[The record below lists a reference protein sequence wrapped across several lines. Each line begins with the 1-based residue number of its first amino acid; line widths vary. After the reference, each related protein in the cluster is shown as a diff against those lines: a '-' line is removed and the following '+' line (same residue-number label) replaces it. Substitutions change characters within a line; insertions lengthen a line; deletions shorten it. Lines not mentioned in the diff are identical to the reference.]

1 MSKVQILNTPFEGE
15 LESPFTFPLDN
26 FQKHSIKLLQ
36 NDDPKNILVTAH
48 TGSGKSLV
56 AEFSIIQ
63 GKIKNKRTIYTSP
76 IKTLSNQ
83 KFYEFTKKFP
93 DISIGLITGDHKC
106 NPDADCLI
114 MTTEIL
120 SILLEKKSIKYDDF
134 EINNIDFNDFFAVI
148 FDEVHYI
155 NDVERGGVWEKCI
168 MNIPKNINQVM
179 LSATID
185 KPENFISW
193 IQSCNNNP
201 SYLLTNSKRVVPL
214 YFNYSYWVNSK
225 KLTKQLEKYENKLNT
240 FTQFT
245 NTETNHIEP
254 YHLKTITDLN
264 TIFEDI
270 RVNNIYIINE
280 ICKQL
285 EVKQMTPAIFF
296 IFSKKRC
303 METALAI
310 TMTFNDYNEGVEVNR
325 AFDYYLSKLENKDGY
340 KNSFQYN
347 LIRDLAVKGIG
358 VHHAGLIPVFK
369 EIIEMLF
376 SKNLIKVLLATE
388 TFAVGLNMPTKT
400 VVFTDIYKYDNKGRR
415 QLYTHEFIQ
424 MSGRAGRRG
433 IDKIGYVI
441 IIPQLFSNET
451 SVKELQHLLF
461 GGSQKIT
468 SKFNINHDL
477 VLNLIEN
484 NMLDKITEN
493 MSKSLLNTEL
503 MKEINMIKTNISTIT
518 ECINKINI
526 TDINIY
532 IEYQKLEDQLTGL
545 IKPSQNQM
553 KKIEQKIKEIK
564 KSSAFSSEF
573 GLYQELIK
581 LRKENDTLNYE
592 LLNINNYIEDSVK
605 TQINLL
611 KREEFI
617 TEENQLTIK
626 GQIALKIKELDT
638 ISTTKILVSEYLDG
652 LFQEK
657 KINKILALF
666 TLLCDGK
673 DNDDYEIIEV
683 FHDVL
688 KFIREQGNILIN
700 RELLYP
706 VLDWYDGKY
715 SREIV
720 EKYDIHEGDLIKS
733 INKII
738 HLLDDVIQVFMLLN
752 KVEHINIITEIK
764 NKLIGSEN
772 GNNRNI
778 ITMESL
784 YLKIV

>member
-1 MSKVQILNTPFEGE
+1 MSQVNILNTPFEGK
-15 LESPFTFPLDN
+15 LDTPFTFRLDD
-26 FQKHSIKLLQ
+26 FQKHAIKLMQ

-56 AEFSIIQ
+56 AEFAILH
-63 GKIKNKRTIYTSP
+63 GKTKNKRTLYTSP

-83 KFYEFTKKFP
+83 KFFEFTKKFP
-93 DISIGLITGDHKC
+93 DITIGLITGDHKC

-134 EINNIDFNDFFAVI
+134 EINNIDFNDFFAII

-168 MNIPKNINQVM
+168 MNVPKNINQIM

-185 KPENFISW
+185 KPENFINW
-193 IQSCNNNP
+193 IHSCNRNP
-201 SYLLTNSKRVVPL
+201 SYLLTNNKRVVPL
-214 YFNYSYWVNSK
+214 HFNYSYWVNTK

-240 FTQFT
+240 LTAFT
-245 NTETNHIEP
+245 NTETNHIDP
-254 YHLKTITDLN
+254 YQLKTMNDLN
-264 TIFEDI
+264 HLFEDI
-270 RVNNIYIINE
+270 KVNNIFIINE
-280 ICKQL
+280 LCKQL

-303 METALAI
+303 MDTAQSI

-347 LIRDLAVKGIG
+347 IIRDLAVKGIG

-376 SKNLIKVLLATE
+376 SKNLIKILMATE

-400 VVFTDIYKYDNKGRR
+400 VIFTDVFKFDNNGKRR
-415 QLYTHEFIQ
+415 LHTHEFIQ

-441 IIPQLFSNET
+441 IIPQLFSGDI
-451 SVKELQHLLF
+451 SSQDIQGLLF
-461 GGSQKIT
+461 GSSQKIT
-468 SKFNINHDL
+468 SKFNIDHDF
-477 VLNLIEN
+477 VLNILEN
-484 NMLDKITEN
+484 NIPDIITKIKEN
-493 MSKSLLNTEL
+493 LNKSLLNTEI
-503 MKEINMIKTNISTIT
+503 MKEIEYIEKDIHVIT
-518 ECINKINI
+518 DKINKIII
-526 TDINIY
+526 TNVEQY
-532 IEYQKLEDQLTGL
+532 EEYQKLEDQLNNI

-553 KKIEQKIKEIK
+553 KKIEQKMKDMK
-564 KSSAFSSEF
+564 KVTSFITEF
-573 GLYQELIK
+573 TLYQDLQKYKKEQQKLISE
-581 LRKENDTLNYE
+581 RDNTLNYIE
-592 LLNINNYIEDSVK
+592 SNIIKQMNILKQQKFISDDNTL
-605 TQINLL
+605 TQ
-611 KREEFI
+611 
-617 TEENQLTIK
+617 K
-626 GQIALKIKELDT
+626 GQISRKIKEFDSIIMT
-638 ISTTKILVSEYLDG
+638 NILVSDYLDM
-652 LFQEK
+652 LFTSK
-657 KINKILALF
+657 KTYKILGLF

-673 DNDDYEIIEV
+673 NDDDYEIIEEY
-683 FHDVL
+683 HDVL
-688 KFIREQGNILIN
+688 KFIREQGDIMIN

-720 EKYDIHEGDLIKS
+720 EKYDIHEGDLVKS

-738 HLLDDVIQVFMLLN
+738 HLLDDVVQVFMLIN
-752 KVEHINIITEIK
+752 KIEYIDSITEIK
-764 NKLIGSEN
+764 NKLVGDN
-772 GNNRNI
+772 TRNI

>member
-1 MSKVQILNTPFEGE
+1 MTSFIKLEAFEGE
-15 LESPFTFPLDN
+15 LDSPFTFPLDN
-26 FQKHSIKLLQ
+26 FQKHSIRLLQ
-36 NDDPKNILVTAH
+36 NDEPKNILVTAH

-56 AEFSIIQ
+56 AEYAIIR
-63 GKIKNKRTIYTSP
+63 GVRELKKKVIYTSP

-83 KFYEFTKKFP
+83 KFYEFTKKFS

-106 NPDADCLI
+106 NPDANCLI

-120 SILLEKKSIKYDDF
+120 SILLEKKSIKFDDF
-134 EINNIDFNDFFAVI
+134 EINNIDFNDFFAII

-168 MNIPKNINQVM
+168 MNVPKNISQIM

-193 IQSCNNNP
+193 INSCNNNP
-201 SYLLTNSKRVVPL
+201 SYLLTNTKRVVPL
-214 YFNYSYWVNSK
+214 YFNYSYWVNNK
-225 KLTKQLEKYENKLNT
+225 KLTKQLESYQHKLGT
-240 FTQFT
+240 FIQFT

-254 YHLKTITDLN
+254 MHLKSISDLN
-264 TIFEDI
+264 KLFQDNK
-270 RVNNIYIINE
+270 VNNIYIINE

-285 EVKQMTPAIFF
+285 EIKQMTPAIFF
-296 IFSKKRC
+296 IFSKKKC
-303 METALAI
+303 MEIAQAI

-347 LIRDLAVKGIG
+347 IIRDLAIKGIA

-376 SKNLIKVLLATE
+376 SKNLIKVLFATE

-400 VVFTDIYKYDNKGRR
+400 VIFTDIFKYDNKGRR
-415 QLYTHEFIQ
+415 RLHTHEFIQ

-433 IDKIGYVI
+433 IDTKGFVI
-441 IIPQLFSNET
+441 IVPQLFSDEVT
-451 SVKELQHLLF
+451 SNDLQNLLF

-468 SKFNINHDL
+468 SKFNIDHDL

-484 NMLDKITEN
+484 NMLASIKEN
-493 MSKSLLNTEL
+493 MSKSLLNTEI
-503 MKEINMIKTNISTIT
+503 MKEIDIINKDINNLSDKIS
-518 ECINKINI
+518 KINI
-526 TDINIY
+526 TNMDIY
-532 IEYQKLEDQLTGL
+532 LEYQKLEDQLTGL
-545 IKPSQNQM
+545 VKPSQNQY
-553 KKIEQKIKEIK
+553 KKIDLKIKDMK
-564 KSSAFSSEF
+564 KSSNFIGEY
-573 GLYQELIK
+573 GKYQELIK
-581 LRKENDTLNYE
+581 LTKEKETLGYE
-592 LLNINNYIEDSVK
+592 LNNINNYIESNVK
-605 TQINLL
+605 YQIDELR
-611 KREEFI
+611 REGFI
-617 TEENQLTIK
+617 TPENTLTQN
-626 GQIALKIKELDT
+626 GQIARKIKELDS
-638 ISTTKILVSEYLDG
+638 ISTTKILVSDYLDM
-652 LFQEK
+652 LFQK
-657 KINKILALF
+657 KKTNKILALF

-673 DNDDYEIIEV
+673 GNDDYEILDEY
-683 FHDVL
+683 HDVL
-688 KFIREQGNILIN
+688 KFIREQGDILIN

-720 EKYDIHEGDLIKS
+720 QIYDIHEGDLVKS

-738 HLLDDVIQVFMLLN
+738 HLLDDVIQVFMLIN
-752 KVEHINIITEIK
+752 KIEYIDTITEIK
-764 NKLIGSEN
+764 NKLIGDHT
-772 GNNRNI
+772 RNI

-784 YLKIV
+784 YLKII

>member
-1 MSKVQILNTPFEGE
+1 MSNIHILNNFDGE
-15 LESPFTFPLDN
+15 VESPFTFPLDN

-36 NDDPKNILVTAH
+36 NDEPKNILVTAH

-56 AEFSIIQ
+56 AEYAIIH
-63 GKIKNKRTIYTSP
+63 GKSKNLKTIYTSP
-76 IKTLSNQ
+76 IKSLSNQ

-106 NPDADCLI
+106 NPDAECLI

-120 SILLEKKSIKYDDF
+120 SILLEKKSIKFDDF
-134 EINNIDFNDFFAVI
+134 EINNIDFNDFYAVI

-168 MNIPKNINQVM
+168 MNMPKNINQIM

-201 SYLLTNSKRVVPL
+201 SYLLTNTKRVVPL
-214 YFNYSYWVNSK
+214 YFNYSYWVNNK
-225 KLTKQLEKYENKLNT
+225 KLTKQLEPYYSKLGT
-240 FTQFT
+240 FIPFT
-245 NTETNHIEP
+245 STETNHIEP
-254 YHLKTITDLN
+254 YNLKTMVDLN
-264 TIFEDI
+264 KIFQDNK
-270 RVNNIYIINE
+270 VNNIFIINE

-285 EVKQMTPAIFF
+285 DEIHMTPAIFF
-296 IFSKKRC
+296 IFSKKKC
-303 METALAI
+303 MDIAQAV

-325 AFDYYLSKLENKDGY
+325 AFDYYLSKLENKEGY
-340 KNSFQYN
+340 KNAYQYN
-347 LIRDLAVKGIG
+347 IIRDLAIKGIG
-358 VHHAGLIPVFK
+358 IHHAGLIPVFK

-376 SKNLIKVLLATE
+376 SKNLIKVLFATE

-400 VVFTDIYKYDNKGRR
+400 VIFTDVFKYDNKGKRR
-415 QLYTHEFIQ
+415 LHTHEFIQ

-433 IDKIGYVI
+433 IDTKGYVI
-441 IIPQLFSNET
+441 IVPQLFSNEV
-451 SVKELQHLLF
+451 SSNDLQNLLF

-468 SKFNINHDL
+468 SKFNIDHDL

-484 NMLDKITEN
+484 KMLDRIKEN
-493 MSKSLLNTEL
+493 MSKSLLNTEI
-503 MKEINMIKTNISTIT
+503 MKEINLINKDIINISDKIS
-518 ECINKINI
+518 KINI
-526 TDINIY
+526 TNMDMY
-532 IEYQKLEDQLTGL
+532 LEYQKLEDQLTGI

-553 KKIEQKIKEIK
+553 KKIDQKIKDIK
-564 KSSAFSSEF
+564 KSNTFINEYDK
-573 GLYQELIK
+573 YQELIK
-581 LRKENDTLNYE
+581 LTNQKQKLEYE
-592 LLNINNYIEDSVK
+592 LNDINNYIETNIKNQVD
-605 TQINLL
+605 LL
-611 KREEFI
+611 KYEGFI
-617 TEENQLTIK
+617 NDENELTQK
-626 GQIALKIKELDT
+626 GQIALKIKELDS
-638 ISTTKILVSEYLDG
+638 ISTTNILVSDYLDE
-652 LFQEK
+652 LFQKK

-673 DNDDYEIIEV
+673 NNDDYEILDEY
-683 FHDVL
+683 HDVL
-688 KFIREQGNILIN
+688 KFIREQGDIVIN

-720 EKYDIHEGDLIKS
+720 ETYDIHEGDLIKS

-738 HLLDDVIQVFMLLN
+738 HMLDDVIQVFMLLN
-752 KVEHINIITEIK
+752 KIEYIDIITEIK
-764 NKLIGSEN
+764 SKLVGDHT
-772 GNNRNI
+772 RNI

-784 YLKIV
+784 YLKII

>member
-1 MSKVQILNTPFEGE
+1 MSSFIKLEDFEGD
-15 LESPFTFPLDN
+15 LDSPFTFPLDN
-26 FQKHSIKLLQ
+26 FQKHSIRLLQ
-36 NDDPKNILVTAH
+36 DDEPKNILVTAH

-56 AEFSIIQ
+56 AEFAILH
-63 GKIKNKRTIYTSP
+63 GKSKNKRTLYTSP

-134 EINNIDFNDFFAVI
+134 EINNIDFDSFFAII

-155 NDVERGGVWEKCI
+155 NDAERGGVWEKCI
-168 MNIPKNINQVM
+168 MNVPKNINQIM

-193 IQSCNNNP
+193 INSCNNNP
-201 SYLLTNSKRVVPL
+201 SYLLTNTKRVVPL
-214 YFNYSYWVNSK
+214 YFNYSYWVNNK
-225 KLTKQLEKYENKLNT
+225 KLTKQLEVHNNKLNT
-240 FTQFT
+240 FTPFT

-254 YHLKTITDLN
+254 NDLKTMIDLN
-264 TIFEDI
+264 KLFQDNN
-270 RVNNIYIINE
+270 VNNIYIINE

-296 IFSKKRC
+296 IFSKKKC
-303 METALAI
+303 MDIASSI
-310 TMTFNDYNEGVEVNR
+310 SITFNDYNEGIEVNR
-325 AFDYYLSKLENKDGY
+325 NFDYYLSKLENKDGY
-340 KNSFQYN
+340 KNSYQYN
-347 LIRDLAVKGIG
+347 IIRDLAVKGIG

-376 SKNLIKVLLATE
+376 SKNLIKVLFATE

-400 VVFTDIYKYDNKGRR
+400 VIFTDIFKYDNKGKRR
-415 QLYTHEFIQ
+415 LHTHEFIQ

-441 IIPQLFSNET
+441 IVPQLFSDDVN
-451 SVKELQHLLF
+451 SQDIQNLLF

-468 SKFNINHDL
+468 SKFNIDHDL

-484 NMLDKITEN
+484 NALDKIKEN
-493 MSKSLLNTEL
+493 MSKSLLNTEIV
-503 MKEINMIKTNISTIT
+503 KEMNMFQKNIDDISNKIS
-518 ECINKINI
+518 KINI
-526 TDINIY
+526 SNMEQYD
-532 IEYQKLEDQLTGL
+532 EYQKLEDQLTNY
-545 IKPSQNQM
+545 IKPSQNQV
-553 KKIEQKIKEIK
+553 KKIELKMKDMK
-564 KSSAFSSEF
+564 KSEIFMKEF
-573 GLYQELIK
+573 GKVQELKK
-581 LRKENDTLNYE
+581 LKNDKHILEYE
-592 LLNINNYIEDSVK
+592 LNEINNYIESNVK
-605 TQINLL
+605 YQVDIL
-611 KREEFI
+611 KYEGFI
-617 TEENQLTIK
+617 TNENVLTQK
-626 GQIALKIKELDT
+626 GQIARKIKELDT
-638 ISTTKILVSEYLDG
+638 ISTTKILISDYLDR
-652 LFQEK
+652 LFEQK
-657 KINKILALF
+657 KINKIIALF

-673 DNDDYEIIEV
+673 NNDGYEILDDYY
-683 FHDVL
+683 DVL

-706 VLDWYDGKY
+706 VLDWYSGKY

-720 EKYDIHEGDLIKS
+720 QEYNIHEGDLIKCV
-733 INKII
+733 NKMI
-738 HLLDDVIQVFMLLN
+738 HLIDDVIQVFMLIN
-752 KVEHINIITEIK
+752 KVEHIDTLTEIK
-764 NKLIGSEN
+764 TKLMGDY
-772 GNNRNI
+772 GRNI